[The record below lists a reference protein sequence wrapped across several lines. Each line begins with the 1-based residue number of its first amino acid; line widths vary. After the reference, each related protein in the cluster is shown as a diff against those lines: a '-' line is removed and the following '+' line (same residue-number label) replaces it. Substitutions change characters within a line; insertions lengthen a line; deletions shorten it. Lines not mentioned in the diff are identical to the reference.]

1 MHKATKFV
9 FFALIAMIL
18 LAVRASYAAPATP
31 NEKEKD
37 KVLRRLDDAAKNFH
51 STEADF
57 EFDTIQTDPIYD
69 KDVQKGTVY
78 YERKGTAFQMA
89 AHINTI
95 NGKPLEINGKPAP
108 KVYTYS
114 NGVFR
119 LFESA
124 INQVTT
130 YSKLNKYES
139 YLMLGFGAS
148 GKDIEQ
154 KWDVTYLA
162 SETLDGV
169 KVAKLELVP
178 KDPDIRKNLPKVTV
192 WIDPER
198 GVSLKQIFDEGPGQ
212 YRVSVYFNI
221 KVNQPLPADAFTLKT
236 SKQTI
241 YVNR

>member
-78 YERKGTAFQMA
+78 YERKGAAFQMA
-89 AHINTI
+89 AHIS
-95 NGKPLEINGKPAP
+95 EINGKPAP

-236 SKQTI
+236 GKQT
-241 YVNR
+241 VFVSR

>member
-9 FFALIAMIL
+9 FFALIAMLL

-51 STEADF
+51 STQADF

-78 YERKGTAFQMA
+78 YERKGAAFQMA
-89 AHINTI
+89 AHIN
-95 NGKPLEINGKPAP
+95 EINGKPAQ

-114 NGVFR
+114 KGVFK
-119 LFESA
+119 LFEPG

-130 YSKLNKYES
+130 YGKLTKYES
-139 YLMLGFGAS
+139 YLILGFGAS
-148 GKDIEQ
+148 GKDLEE
-154 KWDVTYLA
+154 KWDIKYLGQ
-162 SETLDGV
+162 ETLKEGKVSV
-169 KVAKLELVP
+169 KTEMLELVA
-178 KDPDIRKNLPKVTV
+178 KDPEVRKNLPKVTIWV
-192 WIDPER
+192 DPEQ
-198 GVSLKQIFDEGPGQ
+198 GISLKQTFDEGPGQ
-212 YRVSVYFNI
+212 YRVSFYFNI

-236 SKQTI
+236 SKQTVF
-241 YVNR
+241 VNR

>member
-1 MHKATKFV
+1 MNKATKFV
-9 FFALIAMIL
+9 FFALIAMLL
-18 LAVRASYAAPATP
+18 LAVRSSFAAPATP

-37 KVLRRLDDAAKNFH
+37 KVLRRLDEAARNFR

-57 EFDTIQTDPIYD
+57 EFDTIQTDPVYD

-89 AHINTI
+89 AHIR
-95 NGKPLEINGKPAP
+95 EINGKPAS

-114 NGVFR
+114 NGVFK
-119 LFESA
+119 LFESS

-148 GKDIEQ
+148 GKDLEE
-154 KWDVTYLA
+154 KWEVTYLA
-162 SETLDGV
+162 SETLDDV
-169 KVAKLELVP
+169 KVAKLELVA
-178 KDPDIRKNLPKVTV
+178 KDPEVRKNLPKVTV
-192 WIDPER
+192 WIDPEQ

-221 KVNQPLPADAFTLKT
+221 KVNQSLPADAFTLKT
-236 SKQTI
+236 SKQTV
-241 YVNR
+241 YVSR